1 MAQQSLLKW
10 EGLFSLHLLCDRR
23 SERAFAATHLLRWLV
38 PEAKKRQRASGGP
51 TPGPVTQKFG
61 EAVRP
66 KRSIT
71 VDIAPDGREL
81 ARAANLSPDHDPR
94 ELSGIRTAR
103 GVAVTVPEVAVYE
116 LVVLSE
122 S

>member
-1 MAQQSLLKW
+1 MAQQPLPKW

-51 TPGPVTQKFG
+51 TPGPVTQEFG
-61 EAVRP
+61 EPVGEATTLAGAALGGHHFRRAV
-66 KRSIT
+66 
-71 VDIAPDGREL
+71 G
-81 ARAANLSPDHDPR
+81 LSPDHDPR
-94 ELSGIRTAR
+94 QLRMTYTPEGTA
-103 GVAVTVPEVAVYE
+103 VLVPEVGVYE